1 MIKFEKKSKL
11 KVDKSVEFV
20 HFFNDLQIQHSLND
34 PPYKKAVYLEANK
47 KHQETLIE
55 DVFEADRA
63 QRTHY
68 AEVGRSPMQDI

>member
-47 KHQETLIE
+47 KHSRNTN
-55 DVFEADRA
+55 
-63 QRTHY
+63 
-68 AEVGRSPMQDI
+68 